1 MTETTNPKLRLID
14 AQTIEYEGANYI
26 LLRDPLALTEKN
38 ILVPQPLAPALALLD
53 GTRTPPTVRAALAI
67 RYGFFLTQKRVDDL
81 IQALDDALLLENS
94 RSADARATARLA
106 FRQEPFRP
114 PSNAGISYPEDPLE
128 LSGLLQGYID
138 GLNGSIHPADGVRG
152 IISPH
157 IDYERGGPIY
167 AQTWAPA
174 ADAVRSADLAI
185 IFGTDHYSE
194 GFPISLTR
202 QNYATPFGV
211 LPTDTSIVDQLAGIV
226 GVEEAYAGE
235 LHHRREH
242 SIELA
247 AVWMHHIRGGQAIPT
262 VPILTGSLGPTGSHL
277 SLNFDLE
284 EFLDVLRQSMEGRR
298 AIVIAAG
305 DLAHVGPAFG
315 TDPVDPGTLV
325 TLKSADDEL
334 IAAMCAGNAEA
345 FYSAI
350 DRVQDANNVCGV
362 SPIYLTLR
370 LLAPL
375 HGQSH
380 GYAVCPADVKNT
392 SVVTICGV
400 TLE

>member
-1 MTETTNPKLRLID
+1 MTETTHPKLRLID
-14 AQTIEYEGANYI
+14 AQTIEYEGATYI
-26 LLRDPLALTEKN
+26 LMRDPLALTEKN

-67 RYGFFLTQKRVDDL
+67 RYGIFLTQKRVDEL
-81 IQALDDALLLENS
+81 ILALDDALLLENS
-94 RSADARATARLA
+94 RSKSARAIARLA
-106 FRQEPFRP
+106 FHQEPYRP
-114 PSNAGISYPEDPLE
+114 PANAGVSYPDSPVE
-128 LSGLLQGYID
+128 LAGLLQGYMD
-138 GLNGSIHPADGVRG
+138 SLNGSIHPAKGVRG

-167 AQTWAPA
+167 AQTWAQA
-174 ADAVRSADLAI
+174 AEAVRAADLAI

-194 GFPISLTR
+194 GFPISLTL

-211 LPTDTSIVDQLAGIV
+211 LPTDTRIVDQLADII
-226 GVEEAYAGE
+226 GVEEAFAGE

-247 AVWMHHIRGGQAIPT
+247 AVWMHHIRGGQPLQT
-262 VPILTGSLGPTGSHL
+262 VPILTGSLGPTGSRL
-277 SLNFDLE
+277 SLGFDLD
-284 EFLDVLRQSMEGRR
+284 EFLEVLRQSMAGRS
-298 AIVIAAG
+298 AIVVAAG

-315 TDPVDPGTLV
+315 TQPVDPGMLTS
-325 TLKSADDEL
+325 LKTADGEL
-334 IAAMCAGNAEA
+334 IAAICSGSAED
-345 FYSAI
+345 FYNAI
-350 DRVQDANNVCGV
+350 DRVGDANNICGV

-380 GYAVCPADVKNT
+380 GYAVCPADIDNT